1 VTVRRATVIVSLVI
15 HAGVA
20 VSLMGAATQGER
32 RKAISV
38 AVADASKKKK
48 AEPPKP
54 PPAPRP
60 IARHAPKVVATAA
73 KPAAVIEAPRPAARA
88 AVATALAM
96 SNDDAPGGIALA
108 SAGGGG
114 APSGAGSA
122 PQRVASA
129 VSSARTRR
137 AREALGGGNAGTGAG
152 EAGGGGDAPCAEEP
166 SKPVP
171 VFKADLEY
179 TVAAKTEGIE
189 GKLKLKLTVA
199 ADGSVSDV
207 EVLASVEPAL
217 DAVAVAAARQWRFT
231 PALRC
236 GRPVAG
242 GSYVLQKRYELTD

>member
-1 VTVRRATVIVSLVI
+1 VKRATVIVSAAI

-20 VSLMGAATQGER
+20 MSLMGAAQHGEK

-38 AVADASKKKK
+38 AVTDAKKK
-48 AEPPKP
+48 APKP
-54 PPAPRP
+54 PPPPPPPPVHHAPR
-60 IARHAPKVVATAA
+60 VVASVPKAA
-73 KPAAVIEAPRPAARA
+73 PVAAPPPRPAPVH
-88 AVATALAM
+88 AVETALAM

-108 SAGGGG
+108 PHAA
-114 APSGAGSA
+114 APAAAA
-122 PQRVASA
+122 PARVASA

-137 AREALGGGNAGTGAG
+137 AREALGAGPNLG
-152 EAGGGGDAPCAEEP
+152 ETGGGGAADEPCAEEP

-189 GKLKLKLTVA
+189 GKLKLKITVA

-217 DAVAVAAARQWRFT
+217 DAVAVAAARQWRFK
-231 PALRC
+231 PAMAC
-236 GRPVAG
+236 GKPVAG
-242 GSYVLQKRYELTD
+242 GTYVLQKRYELTD

>member
-1 VTVRRATVIVSLVI
+1 MKRATVIVSAAI

-20 VSLMGAATQGER
+20 MSLMGAAQHGEK

-38 AVADASKKKK
+38 AVTDAKKK
-48 AEPPKP
+48 APKP
-54 PPAPRP
+54 PPPPPPPPVHHAPR
-60 IARHAPKVVATAA
+60 VVASVPKAA
-73 KPAAVIEAPRPAARA
+73 PVAAPPPRPAPVH
-88 AVATALAM
+88 AVETALAM

-108 SAGGGG
+108 PHAA
-114 APSGAGSA
+114 APAAAA
-122 PQRVASA
+122 PARVASA

-137 AREALGGGNAGTGAG
+137 AREALGAGPNLG
-152 EAGGGGDAPCAEEP
+152 ETGGGGAADESCAEEP

-189 GKLKLKLTVA
+189 GKLKLKITVA

-217 DAVAVAAARQWRFT
+217 DAVAVAAARQWRFK
-231 PALRC
+231 PAMAC
-236 GRPVAG
+236 GKPVAG
-242 GSYVLQKRYELTD
+242 GTYVLQKRYELTD